1 MKSEVDKYF
10 PRNGPCM
17 FHSTRYA
24 RHRLIDAL
32 RNQHPE
38 RSIAALARDYQLPR
52 AAIRAAVNSTHDDNR
67 MTPKEI
73 REGKEMWRK
82 FNAIMANGKL
92 TEKQKTAAV
101 SAL

>member
-32 RNQHPE
+32 RNQYLYHGV
-38 RSIAALARDYQLPR
+38 SIAALAREYRRSR
-52 AAIRAAVNSTHDDNR
+52 AAIKAAVNSTPDDNR

-73 REGKEMWRK
+73 REGKEMWQRFK
-82 FNAIMANGKL
+82 DDPDSPEFA
-92 TEKQKTAAV
+92 
-101 SAL
+101 